1 MNKVL
6 ITGGAGFIGTHTAD
20 YFLNNGD
27 EVTIFDNF
35 SRKGTRENITW
46 LKEKYGD
53 KEIKIVEGDIRT
65 EGKLNDEVKD
75 QNLVI
80 HLAAQVAVTT
90 SVKNPRED
98 FEINAMGTLNLLE
111 SVRNNSPETVVIY
124 ASTNKV
130 YGEMEKLG
138 VIKGE
143 HGYGYTDRPKGI
155 SELQNLDFHSP
166 YGCSK
171 GAAEQY
177 VHDYSKIY
185 GLKTVVFRQSCIYG
199 TRQFG
204 IEDQGWISWFTIAS
218 ILNKP
223 TTVYG
228 DGYQVRDVLWVEDL
242 VKAYDLAFVK
252 IKTTSGQVYNI
263 GGGADNS
270 LSVNELLNK
279 LNPKIKPA
287 YSTWRPGDQK
297 VYISDIGKVSKEL
310 GWKPEISVDQ
320 GLEGLISWTKE
331 NKALIES
338 VLRSY

>member
-1 MNKVL
+1 MDMMKVL

-20 YFLNNGD
+20 YFLD
-27 EVTIFDNF
+27 KESEVTIFDNF
-35 SRKGTRENITW
+35 SRKGTWENVAW
-46 LKEKYGD
+46 LKKKYGD
-53 KEIKIVEGDIRT
+53 KKIKIIEGDIRT
-65 EGKLNDEVKD
+65 EGILDRVVTE
-75 QNLVI
+75 QNLVV

-98 FEINAMGTLNLLE
+98 FEINARGTLNLLE
-111 SVRNNSPETVVIY
+111 SVRINSPETTVIY

-130 YGEMEKLG
+130 YGEMKNLAIEKSE
-138 VIKGE
+138 KGYRYVDYPQGMGE
-143 HGYGYTDRPKGI
+143 Q
-155 SELQNLDFHSP
+155 QNLDFHSP

-228 DGYQVRDVLWVEDL
+228 DGYQVRDVLWVADL
-242 VKAYDLAFVK
+242 VKAYDLAYKNIGTVSGK
-252 IKTTSGQVYNI
+252 IYNI
-263 GGGADNS
+263 GGGVENS
-270 LSVNELLNK
+270 LSVNGLLNK
-279 LNPKIKPA
+279 LDLKTKPA
-287 YSTWRPGDQK
+287 YSDWRPGDQK
-297 VYISDIGKVSKEL
+297 VYVSDTRRVREEL
-310 GWKPEISVDQ
+310 GWKPETSVDE
-320 GLEGLISWTKE
+320 GLAKLISWTQE
-331 NKALIES
+331 NKELIAS
-338 VLRSY
+338 VL